1 MMDDKKRLWKAVSS
15 ARRSLLFE
23 KLLIGVQKG
32 LLYAVLS
39 ATIIYIIS
47 RLFVLPYYS
56 RVAIGLAIIA
66 FLWQIMRVITNR
78 LSKKEALITLDSYFS
93 HNELLTALTAKED
106 NTLVQSLLKKAFA
119 QKDQALVAFKKRP
132 KKVYQPKM
140 LASTFGLFMILLLLV
155 ALPAATQQE
164 AKVVEAD
171 RDITKKIEKAV
182 DEQLKKELS
191 EEAKKELTQL
201 KKALQEAA
209 TSEQALKELVKKQ
222 KELMKQEQKLTEQQ
236 QASELGQGDI
246 QQLSELAALNKELA
260 TTAGEAQSEL
270 SKLGKPVDLNLQKT
284 IANMNSSSAS
294 NQSNAQQ
301 GTTASNSGQNNGN
314 SQSGSQGQGTSSSS
328 NNSQGQQGNSSSS
341 SQGQGQQ
348 GNSSGSGQGQQGAGS
363 GSGPGQGQQ
372 GGGSSSGSGAGG
384 GNGGLQGG
392 KGSGGRDLLAVP
404 NRIGGS
410 SDTTIDSGNT
420 GEGDTIEEK
429 GLVPAM
435 KGDIRPYG
443 EVVGTYKDSYMQSTE
458 RLQLPS
464 DLQQMVQNYFTS
476 IETE

>member
-1 MMDDKKRLWKAVSS
+1 MDDKKRLWKAVSS

-23 KLLIGVQKG
+23 KFIVGAQKG

-56 RVAIGLAIIA
+56 RVAIGLAILA
-66 FLWQIMRVITNR
+66 FLWQMMRVITNR
-78 LSKKEALITLDSYFS
+78 LSKKEALLTLDSYFT

-106 NTLVQSLLKKAFA
+106 NTLVQSLIKKAFM
-119 QKDQALVAFKKRP
+119 QKDRALLAFKKRP
-132 KKVYQPKM
+132 KKMYQPKM
-140 LASTFGLFMILLLLV
+140 LASTFGLLMLLLLLV
-155 ALPAATQQE
+155 TLPAATQQE

-171 RDITKKIEKAV
+171 RDITKEIEKAV

-191 EEAKKELTQL
+191 EQAKKELAEL
-201 KKALQEAA
+201 KKALQEAE

-222 KELMKQEQKLTEQQ
+222 KELMKQEQQLAEQQ
-236 QASELGQGDI
+236 QTSELAQGDL
-246 QQLSELAALNKELA
+246 QQLNELAALNKELA
-260 TTAGEAQSEL
+260 ATAGEAQSEL

-301 GTTASNSGQNNGN
+301 GTTASNNNNTSAQNNGN
-314 SQSGSQGQGTSSSS
+314 GQNSGGTGQGNSGSQPS
-328 NNSQGQQGNSSSS
+328 NNSQGQQSNGSGSG
-341 SQGQGQQ
+341 QGQGQQ
-348 GNSSGSGQGQQGAGS
+348 GSGSGTGS
-363 GSGPGQGQQ
+363 GSG
-372 GGGSSSGSGAGG
+372 SGSGN

-410 SDTTIDSGNT
+410 SDTTIDSGNI
-420 GEGDTIEEK
+420 GEGDMIEEK
-429 GLVPAM
+429 GFVPAI
-435 KGDIRPYG
+435 KGDIRPYE

>member
-1 MMDDKKRLWKAVSS
+1 MDDKKRLWKAVSS

-23 KLLIGVQKG
+23 KFIVGAQKG

-56 RVAIGLAIIA
+56 RVAIGVAILA
-66 FLWQIMRVITNR
+66 FLWQMMRVITNR
-78 LSKKEALITLDSYFS
+78 LSKKEALLKLDSYFS

-106 NTLVQSLLKKAFA
+106 NTLVQSLIKKAFA
-119 QKDQALVAFKKRP
+119 QKDQALLAFKKRP
-132 KKVYQPKM
+132 KKMYQPKI
-140 LASTFGLFMILLLLV
+140 LASTFSLLMLLLLLV

-171 RDITKKIEKAV
+171 RDITKEIEKAV

-191 EEAKKELTQL
+191 EQSKRELAEL
-201 KKALQEAA
+201 KKALQEAE

-222 KELMKQEQKLTEQQ
+222 KELMKQEQQLAEQQ
-236 QASELGQGDI
+236 QT
-246 QQLSELAALNKELA
+246 SELAQGDLQQLNELATLNKELVA
-260 TTAGEAQSEL
+260 TAGEAQSEL
-270 SKLGKPVDLNLQKT
+270 SRLGKPVDLNLQKT
-284 IANMNSSSAS
+284 IANMNNVSTSSS
-294 NQSNAQQ
+294 SNAQQ
-301 GTTASNSGQNNGN
+301 GTTASNSNNNNAQNNGN
-314 SQSGSQGQGTSSSS
+314 NQNGGARQGNSGSSTTGNSGSQSG
-328 NNSQGQQGNSSSS
+328 NNG
-341 SQGQGQQ
+341 QGQGQQ
-348 GNSSGSGQGQQGAGS
+348 GSGSGIGPGAGS
-363 GSGPGQGQQ
+363 GT
-372 GGGSSSGSGAGG
+372 GGGK
-384 GNGGLQGG
+384 GGLQGG
-392 KGSGGRDLLAVP
+392 TGSGGRDLLAVP

-410 SDTTIDSGNT
+410 SDTTIDSGNI

-429 GLVPAM
+429 GFVPAI
-435 KGDIRPYG
+435 KGDIRPYE

>member
-1 MMDDKKRLWKAVSS
+1 MDDKKRLWKAVSS

-23 KLLIGVQKG
+23 KFIVGAQKG

-56 RVAIGLAIIA
+56 RVAIGLAILA
-66 FLWQIMRVITNR
+66 FLWQMMRVITNR
-78 LSKKEALITLDSYFS
+78 LSKKEALLTLDSYFT

-106 NTLVQSLLKKAFA
+106 NTLVQSLIKKAFM
-119 QKDQALVAFKKRP
+119 QKDRALIAFKKRP
-132 KKVYQPKM
+132 KKMYQPKM
-140 LASTFGLFMILLLLV
+140 LASTFGLLMLLLLLV
-155 ALPAATQQE
+155 TLPAATQQE

-171 RDITKKIEKAV
+171 RDITKEIEKAV

-191 EEAKKELTQL
+191 EQAKKELAEL
-201 KKALQEAA
+201 KKVLQEAE

-222 KELMKQEQKLTEQQ
+222 KELMKQEQQLAEQQ
-236 QASELGQGDI
+236 KTSELAQGDL
-246 QQLSELAALNKELA
+246 QQLNELAALNKELA
-260 TTAGEAQSEL
+260 ATAGEAQSEL

-301 GTTASNSGQNNGN
+301 GTTASNNNNTSAQNNGN
-314 SQSGSQGQGTSSSS
+314 GQNSGGTGQGNSGSQPS
-328 NNSQGQQGNSSSS
+328 NNSQGQQGNGSGSG
-341 SQGQGQQ
+341 QGQGQQ
-348 GNSSGSGQGQQGAGS
+348 GSGSGTGS
-363 GSGPGQGQQ
+363 GSG
-372 GGGSSSGSGAGG
+372 SGSGG

-410 SDTTIDSGNT
+410 SDTTIDSGNI
-420 GEGDTIEEK
+420 GKGDTIEEK
-429 GLVPAM
+429 GFVPAI
-435 KGDIRPYG
+435 KGDIRPYE

>member
-1 MMDDKKRLWKAVSS
+1 MDDKKRLWKAVSS

-23 KLLIGVQKG
+23 KLLIGAQKG

-56 RVAIGLAIIA
+56 RVAIGAAVLA

-78 LSKKEALITLDSYFS
+78 LSKKEALVTLDSYFS

-106 NTLVQSLLKKAFA
+106 NTLVQSLTKKAFA
-119 QKDQALVAFKKRP
+119 QKDGALLAFKKRP
-132 KKVYQPKM
+132 KKMLQPKV
-140 LASTFGLFMILLLLV
+140 LASTFGLLMLLLLLV

-171 RDITKKIEKAV
+171 RDITKEIKKDV

-191 EEAKKELTQL
+191 EEAKKELAEL
-201 KKALQEAA
+201 KKALQEAE

-222 KELMKQEQKLTEQQ
+222 KELMKQQQQLAEQQ
-236 QASELGQGDI
+236 QTSELAQGDL
-246 QQLSELAALNKELA
+246 QQLNELAALNKELA
-260 TTAGEAQSEL
+260 ATAGEAQSEL

-284 IANMNSSSAS
+284 IANMNSASTSSP
-294 NQSNAQQ
+294 SNAQQ
-301 GTTASNSGQNNGN
+301 GTTASNSNNNSAQNNGN
-314 SQSGSQGQGTSSSS
+314 SQNGSSGQGTSSSS
-328 NNSQGQQGNSSSS
+328 NNGQGQQGNSSSS
-341 SQGQGQQ
+341 GQGQGQQ
-348 GNSSGSGQGQQGAGS
+348 GSGSGSGSGTGAGS
-363 GSGPGQGQQ
+363 GSGN
-372 GGGSSSGSGAGG
+372 

-392 KGSGGRDLLAVP
+392 TGSGGRDLLAVP

-410 SDTTIDSGNT
+410 SDTTIDSGNI

-429 GLVPAM
+429 GFVPAI
-435 KGDIRPYG
+435 KGDIRPYE

>member
-1 MMDDKKRLWKAVSS
+1 MDDKKRLWKAVSS
-15 ARRSLLFE
+15 VRRSLLFE
-23 KLLIGVQKG
+23 KLLIGAQKG

-56 RVAIGLAIIA
+56 RVAIGAAVLA

-78 LSKKEALITLDSYFS
+78 LSQKEALVTLDSYFS

-106 NTLVQSLLKKAFA
+106 NTLVKSLLKKAFA
-119 QKDQALVAFKKRP
+119 QKDGALLAFKKRP
-132 KKVYQPKM
+132 KKMLQPKM
-140 LASTFGLFMILLLLV
+140 LASTFGLLILLLMLV

-171 RDITKKIEKAV
+171 RDITKEIKKDV

-191 EEAKKELTQL
+191 EEAKNELTEL
-201 KKALQEAA
+201 KQALQEAE

-222 KELMKQEQKLTEQQ
+222 KELMKQQQQLTEQQ
-236 QASELGQGDI
+236 KTGELAQDDL

-260 TTAGEAQSEL
+260 ATAGEAQSEL

-301 GTTASNSGQNNGN
+301 GTTASNSAQNNGN
-314 SQSGSQGQGTSSSS
+314 SQNGNSGQGTSSSS
-328 NNSQGQQGNSSSS
+328 NNGQGQQGNSSSS
-341 SQGQGQQ
+341 NQGQQ
-348 GNSSGSGQGQQGAGS
+348 SSGSGQGQGQ
-363 GSGPGQGQQ
+363 GQGQQ
-372 GGGSSSGSGAGG
+372 GSGNGSGSGSGSGSGG

-392 KGSGGRDLLAVP
+392 TGSGGRDLLAVP

-410 SDTTIDSGNT
+410 SDTTIDSGNV

-429 GLVPAM
+429 GFVPAM

>member
-1 MMDDKKRLWKAVSS
+1 MDDKKRLWKAVSS

-23 KLLIGVQKG
+23 KFIVGAQKG

-56 RVAIGLAIIA
+56 RVAIGLAILA
-66 FLWQIMRVITNR
+66 FLWQMMRVITNR
-78 LSKKEALITLDSYFS
+78 LSKKEALLTLDSYFT

-106 NTLVQSLLKKAFA
+106 NTLVQSLIKKAFV
-119 QKDQALVAFKKRP
+119 QKDRALVAFKKRP
-132 KKVYQPKM
+132 KKMYQPKM
-140 LASTFGLFMILLLLV
+140 LASTFGLLMLLLLLV
-155 ALPAATQQE
+155 TLPAATQQE

-171 RDITKKIEKAV
+171 RDITKEIEKAV

-191 EEAKKELTQL
+191 EQAKKELAEL
-201 KKALQEAA
+201 KKALQEAE

-222 KELMKQEQKLTEQQ
+222 KELMKQEQQLAEQQ
-236 QASELGQGDI
+236 KTSELAQGDL
-246 QQLSELAALNKELA
+246 QQLNELAALNKELA
-260 TTAGEAQSEL
+260 ATAGEAQSEL
-270 SKLGKPVDLNLQKT
+270 SKLGKTVDLNLQKT
-284 IANMNSSSAS
+284 IANMNSSSTS
-294 NQSNAQQ
+294 NQSSTQQ
-301 GTTASNSGQNNGN
+301 GTTTSNNSAQNNGN
-314 SQSGSQGQGTSSSS
+314 GQNSGGTGQRNGGSSTPGNNGSQSS
-328 NNSQGQQGNSSSS
+328 NNSQGQQGT
-341 SQGQGQQ
+341 G
-348 GNSSGSGQGQQGAGS
+348 SGSGQGQGQQGAGS
-363 GSGPGQGQQ
+363 GTG
-372 GGGSSSGSGAGG
+372 SGSGSGG

-410 SDTTIDSGNT
+410 SDTTIDSGNI
-420 GEGDTIEEK
+420 GKGDTIEEK
-429 GLVPAM
+429 GFVPAI
-435 KGDIRPYG
+435 KGDIRPYE

>member
-1 MMDDKKRLWKAVSS
+1 MDDKKRLWKAVSS

-23 KLLIGVQKG
+23 KFIVGAQKG

-56 RVAIGLAIIA
+56 RVAIGLAILA
-66 FLWQIMRVITNR
+66 FLWQMMRVITNR
-78 LSKKEALITLDSYFS
+78 LSKKEALLTLDSYFT

-106 NTLVQSLLKKAFA
+106 NTLVQSLIKKAFM
-119 QKDQALVAFKKRP
+119 QKDRALIAFKKRP
-132 KKVYQPKM
+132 QKMYQPKM
-140 LASTFGLFMILLLLV
+140 LASTFGLLMLLLLLV
-155 ALPAATQQE
+155 TLPAATQQE

-171 RDITKKIEKAV
+171 RDITKEIEKAV

-191 EEAKKELTQL
+191 EQAKKELAEL
-201 KKALQEAA
+201 KKALQEAE

-222 KELMKQEQKLTEQQ
+222 KELMKQEQQLAEQQ
-236 QASELGQGDI
+236 QTSELAQGDL
-246 QQLSELAALNKELA
+246 QQLNELAALNKELA
-260 TTAGEAQSEL
+260 ATAGEAQSEL

-301 GTTASNSGQNNGN
+301 GTTASNNNNTSAQNNGN
-314 SQSGSQGQGTSSSS
+314 GQNSGGTGQGNGGSSTPGNNGSQSS
-328 NNSQGQQGNSSSS
+328 NN
-341 SQGQGQQ
+341 GQGQQ
-348 GNSSGSGQGQQGAGS
+348 GTGSGSGQGQGQQGAGS
-363 GSGPGQGQQ
+363 GTG
-372 GGGSSSGSGAGG
+372 SGSGSGG

-410 SDTTIDSGNT
+410 SDTTIDSGNI
-420 GEGDTIEEK
+420 GKGDTIEEK
-429 GLVPAM
+429 GFVPAI
-435 KGDIRPYG
+435 KGDIRPYE

>member
-1 MMDDKKRLWKAVSS
+1 MDDKKRLWKAVSS

-23 KLLIGVQKG
+23 KFIVGAQKG

-56 RVAIGLAIIA
+56 RVAIGLAILA
-66 FLWQIMRVITNR
+66 FLWQMMRVITNR
-78 LSKKEALITLDSYFS
+78 LSKKEALLTLDSYFT

-106 NTLVQSLLKKAFA
+106 NTLVQSLIKKAFM
-119 QKDQALVAFKKRP
+119 QKDRALIAFKKRP
-132 KKVYQPKM
+132 KKMYQPKM
-140 LASTFGLFMILLLLV
+140 LASTFGLLMLLLLLV
-155 ALPAATQQE
+155 TLPAATQQE

-171 RDITKKIEKAV
+171 RDITKEIEKAV

-191 EEAKKELTQL
+191 EQAKKELAEL
-201 KKALQEAA
+201 KKALQEAE

-222 KELMKQEQKLTEQQ
+222 KELMKQEQQLAEQQ
-236 QASELGQGDI
+236 QTSELAQGDL
-246 QQLSELAALNKELA
+246 QQLNELAALNKELA
-260 TTAGEAQSEL
+260 ATAGEAQSEL

-284 IANMNSSSAS
+284 IANMNSSSTS
-294 NQSNAQQ
+294 NQSSTQQ
-301 GTTASNSGQNNGN
+301 GTTTSNNSAQNNGN
-314 SQSGSQGQGTSSSS
+314 GQNSGTGQGSSGSQSS
-328 NNSQGQQGNSSSS
+328 NNGQGQGQQSNGSGSG
-341 SQGQGQQ
+341 QGQGQQ
-348 GNSSGSGQGQQGAGS
+348 GSGSGTGS
-363 GSGPGQGQQ
+363 GSG
-372 GGGSSSGSGAGG
+372 SGSGG

-410 SDTTIDSGNT
+410 SDTTIDSGNI

-429 GLVPAM
+429 GFVPAI
-435 KGDIRPYG
+435 KGDIRPYE

>member
-1 MMDDKKRLWKAVSS
+1 MDDKKRLWKAVSS

-23 KLLIGVQKG
+23 KLLIGAQKG

-56 RVAIGLAIIA
+56 RVAIGVAILA

-78 LSKKEALITLDSYFS
+78 LSKKEALLTLDSYFT

-106 NTLVQSLLKKAFA
+106 NTLVQSLIKKAFV
-119 QKDQALVAFKKRP
+119 QKDGALLAFKKRP
-132 KKVYQPKM
+132 QKILQPKL
-140 LASTFGLFMILLLLV
+140 LASTFGLLMLLLVLV

-171 RDITKKIEKAV
+171 RDITKEIKKDI

-191 EEAKKELTQL
+191 EEAKKELAEL
-201 KKALQEAA
+201 KKALQEAE

-222 KELMKQEQKLTEQQ
+222 KELMKQQQQLTEQQ
-236 QASELGQGDI
+236 QT
-246 QQLSELAALNKELA
+246 SELAQGDLQQLNELATLNKELA
-260 TTAGEAQSEL
+260 ATAGEAQSEL

-284 IANMNSSSAS
+284 IANMNNASTSSP
-294 NQSNAQQ
+294 SNAQQ
-301 GTTASNSGQNNGN
+301 GTTASNSNNNNAQNNGN
-314 SQSGSQGQGTSSSS
+314 SQNGSSGQGTSSSS
-328 NNSQGQQGNSSSS
+328 NNGQGQQGNSSSS
-341 SQGQGQQ
+341 GQGQGQGQQ
-348 GNSSGSGQGQQGAGS
+348 GSGTGTSA
-363 GSGPGQGQQ
+363 GSGPGNGK
-372 GGGSSSGSGAGG
+372 
-384 GNGGLQGG
+384 GGLQGG
-392 KGSGGRDLLAVP
+392 TGSGGRDLLAVP

-410 SDTTIDSGNT
+410 SDTTIDSGNI

-429 GLVPAM
+429 GFVPAI
-435 KGDIRPYG
+435 KGDIRPYE